1 MKKLMAFL
9 CALTMAVSMTACGGT
24 SQTQTEENTTSAE
37 TTNETTSAENTV
49 QADDDT
55 LVFISHMT
63 SETLDPL
70 TTASSSGVDKN
81 AMHQIF
87 DCLLQF
93 DDEGTPVPCLAEGW
107 EETDGGK
114 AVLFHL
120 RQDVTFHDGTPFNAD
135 AVVYTFDKQFANP
148 LTSYVTTYYTACEKV
163 DDYTVKITKATPHV
177 ALLAMMA
184 EGPFIVSP
192 TAYEKGAD
200 QFAKN
205 PVGTGA
211 YKFESQGSDQYVHL
225 TANEDYFDG
234 APYYKK
240 VIIRTPVD
248 SSTAI
253 VALQN
258 NEADIA
264 INVTPNQLALVEE
277 DQNLVAEV
285 NTGWSIKYLNFY
297 AEPFTSDE
305 NLRKAVYYAI
315 NRENAA
321 MFNNEP
327 ETVAAKT
334 LYPLRVMGDYADL
347 QTIDGYDVAKAQEYL
362 AQSNY
367 NGEIL
372 KLYISSNEALIAQS
386 VQADLQAIGINVEI
400 VQLDTN
406 AYYAKITDGGC
417 QMTILDFGTDQ
428 VSTED
433 MLNFYVSDGYYG
445 AYVYKTPE
453 YDAVMEKIDNEY
465 DSQARR
471 ELVKQALEM
480 QYSFYNMVPMYES
493 YFNFVHRAELTG
505 FNPVSGA
512 NYVYYL
518 GKVKPANA

>member
-1 MKKLMAFL
+1 MKRLIAFA
-9 CALTMAVSMTACGGT
+9 CAVIMAVGLTACGGT
-24 SQTQTEENTTSAE
+24 PQKPGEDNTQA
-37 TTNETTSAENTV
+37 TTNKDVIANT
-49 QADDDT
+49 ANEDGDT

-70 TTASSSGVDKN
+70 SEVSQNGTDKN

-93 DDEGTPVPCLAEGW
+93 DNDGTPVPCLAESW
-107 EETDGGK
+107 EDTDDGH

-120 RQDVTFHDGTPFNAD
+120 RKDVTFHDGTPFNAD
-135 AVVYTFDKQFANP
+135 AVVYNFDKRFENP
-148 LTSYVTTYYTACEKV
+148 LTASITAYFKACDKV
-163 DDYTVKITKATPHV
+163 DDYTIKITKATPHV
-177 ALLAMMA
+177 AIFSKLA
-184 EGPFIVSP
+184 EGPYIVSP
-192 TAYEKGAD
+192 TAHEKGAE

-211 YKFESQGSDQYVHL
+211 YKFESQGPDQYVHL
-225 TANEDYFDG
+225 VANEEYFDG
-234 APYYKK
+234 APYFKK

-264 INVTPNQLALVEE
+264 INVTPNQLALVK
-277 DQNLVAEV
+277 DDPNLVAEV
-285 NTGWSIKYLNFY
+285 NTGWSTKYLTFY
-297 AEPFTSDE
+297 AEPLNSDV
-305 NLRKAVYYAI
+305 NLRKAIYFAI

-327 ETVAAKT
+327 EINASKT
-334 LYPLRVMGDYADL
+334 LYPLRIMGDYADIL
-347 QTIDGYDVAKAQEYL
+347 TVDGYDVEKAKEYL

-367 NGEIL
+367 NGETL
-372 KLYISSNEALIAQS
+372 KLYISSKEASIAQS

-406 AYYAKITDGGC
+406 AYYNKWTDGSC
-417 QMTILDFGTDQ
+417 EMSIVDFGTDQ

-433 MLNFYVSDGYYG
+433 MLNFYTSAGYYG
-445 AYVYKTPE
+445 NCVYITPE
-453 YDAVMEKIDNEY
+453 YDALMEQIDNEY
-465 DSQARR
+465 DAQARR

-480 QYSFYNMVPMYES
+480 QYSFCNMVPMYES
-493 YFNFVHRAELTG
+493 YFNFVHRAGLTG
-505 FNPVSGA
+505 FNSVSGA

-518 GKVKPANA
+518 GKVKPAN